1 MSNMLEAVRL
11 WLKSSPILKN
21 DRIGIDYLSNEAD
34 SWAVAMS
41 PTQPVVKKYING
53 AYIGQYDSRLN
64 YDYYSYEELIVPA
77 GSIRFSLN
85 NDSGYHIATYQ
96 LYRIENGQQYLV
108 EAKQTDVGF
117 GNDSDYSHNSSNK
130 CFLPFCYGWWAI
142 NK

>member
-53 AYIGQYDSRLN
+53 AYVGQFEFIIASRQQFGDN
-64 YDYYSYEELIVPA
+64 
-77 GSIRFSLN
+77 LN
-85 NDSGYHIATYQ
+85 NNAQNIEVCEKLAEWLISAPTLPDFGEEKDTQKCEIVSSGYISSANAQTARYEI
-96 LYRIENGQQYLV
+96 R
-108 EAKQTDVGF
+108 AKII
-117 GNDSDYSHNSSNK
+117 YIKH
-130 CFLPFCYGWWAI
+130 
-142 NK
+142 